1 MTYLFNSLN
10 IQGLKSIAIQ
20 ILIKLNNMRNILI
33 TLSLFIISLA
43 TKAQQATVN
52 PRPLTL
58 DEYNKALTYIIADLD
73 KDTYVKF
80 DNAYVLDRYESRK
93 PYFITGGDGLKKRV
107 DLYKLIAKEGMQE
120 IGLMVF
126 YTSETG
132 KKYQALVP
140 DFTANAKVWA
150 KYFQDIDDINKVE
163 KNFILKLSYVLS
175 KEMSFQQYKV
185 LNNGKDLK
193 EEAATYGNDICFPG
207 DEEVTMGN
215 GAKKLIKDVKSGD
228 EVITVDPATNR
239 SSVIKVKE
247 LTVHPAKN
255 YAITELVL
263 ISAKEKNTAQGL
275 NIDLNTKIL
284 KATPNHPMLTKQ
296 GNYKIGDIAVGQ
308 QVLCLNEQK
317 GKYETYTVLRKT
329 EHAGGVQNV
338 YNIEADGGS
347 TLVLN
352 GVMVMQK

>member
-1 MTYLFNSLN
+1 
-10 IQGLKSIAIQ
+10 
-20 ILIKLNNMRNILI
+20 MRNLI
-33 TLSLFIISLA
+33 FTFFLFLIIFTS
-43 TKAQQATVN
+43 KAQQAAVN

-58 DEYNKALTYIIADLD
+58 DEYNKALTYSIADLD

-107 DLYKLIAKEGMQE
+107 DLYKLIAKDGMQE

-132 KKYQALVP
+132 KRYQALVP
-140 DFTANAKVWA
+140 DFTADAKVWA

-163 KNFILKLSYVLS
+163 KNYILKLSYVLS

-185 LNNGKDLK
+185 LNGGKDMK

-207 DEEVTMGN
+207 DEEVTMSN
-215 GAKKLIKDVKSGD
+215 GGKKMIKDVKSGD
-228 EVITVDPATNR
+228 KVITVDPATNK
-239 SSVIKVKE
+239 SSVIRVRD
-247 LTVHPAKN
+247 LTVHAAKN

-263 ISAKEKNTAQGL
+263 ISARENNTAKGF
-275 NIDLNTKIL
+275 NIALNTKVL
-284 KATPNHPMLTKQ
+284 KATPNHPMMTKQ
-296 GNYKIGDIAVGQ
+296 GSFKIGEITVGQ
-308 QVLCLNEQK
+308 QVLCLNDK
-317 GKYETYTVLRKT
+317 NGKYETYTVLKKN

>member
-1 MTYLFNSLN
+1 
-10 IQGLKSIAIQ
+10 
-20 ILIKLNNMRNILI
+20 MRNLLL
-33 TLSLFIISLA
+33 TLSLFIFALTS
-43 TKAQQATVN
+43 KAQQAAVN

-58 DEYNKALTYIIADLD
+58 DEYNKALTYTIADLD

-80 DNAYVLDRYESRK
+80 DNVYVLDRYENRK
-93 PYFITGGDGLKKRV
+93 PYFITGADGLKKRV
-107 DLYKLIAKEGMQE
+107 DLYKLVAKAGMQE

-126 YTSETG
+126 YTTETG

-140 DFTANAKVWA
+140 DFTADAKVWG

-185 LNNGKDLK
+185 LNNGKDMK

-207 DEEVTMGN
+207 DEEVTMSN
-215 GAKKLIKDVKSGD
+215 GTKKLIKDVKSGD
-228 EVITVDPATNR
+228 EVITVDPATNK
-239 SSVIKVKE
+239 SSVIKVKG
-247 LTVHPAKN
+247 LTVHAAKN

-263 ISAKEKNTAQGL
+263 ISAKEKRTANGL
-275 NIDLNTKIL
+275 NINLNTKIL

-296 GNYKIGDIAVGQ
+296 GNFKIGDIAIGQ
-308 QVLCLNEQK
+308 QVLCLNDKK

-338 YNIEADGGS
+338 YNIEANGGS

>member
-1 MTYLFNSLN
+1 
-10 IQGLKSIAIQ
+10 
-20 ILIKLNNMRNILI
+20 MRNILL
-33 TLSLFIISLA
+33 TLSFLLIISL
-43 TKAQQATVN
+43 TKAQTATPN

-58 DEYNKALTYIIADLD
+58 DEYNKALTYTIADLD

-80 DNAYVLDRYESRK
+80 DNAYVLDRYENRK

-107 DLYKLIAKEGMQE
+107 DLYKLVAKQGMQE

-140 DFTANAKVWA
+140 DFTADAKVWA

-175 KEMSFQQYKV
+175 KEMAFQQYKV
-185 LNNGKDLK
+185 LNNGKDMK

-207 DEEVTMGN
+207 DEEVTMTN
-215 GAKKLIKDVKSGD
+215 GAKKLIRDVKSGD
-228 EVITVDPATNR
+228 EVITVDPATNK

-247 LTVHPAKN
+247 LTVHAAKN

-263 ISAKEKNTAQGL
+263 VSAKEEHTAAGL
-275 NIDLNTKIL
+275 NISLSTKVL

-296 GNYKIGDIAVGQ
+296 GSLKIGEVAIGQ
-308 QVLCLNEQK
+308 QVLCFDEQK
-317 GKYETYTVLRKT
+317 GKYETFTVLRKT

-338 YNIEADGGS
+338 FNIEADGGN

-352 GVMVMQK
+352 GVMVLQK

>member
-1 MTYLFNSLN
+1 
-10 IQGLKSIAIQ
+10 
-20 ILIKLNNMRNILI
+20 MRNLLL
-33 TLSLFIISLA
+33 TLAVFIFALTS
-43 TKAQQATVN
+43 KAQQAAVN

-58 DEYNKALTYIIADLD
+58 DEYNKALTYTIADLD

-80 DNAYVLDRYESRK
+80 DNVYVLDRYENRK
-93 PYFITGGDGLKKRV
+93 PYFITGADGLKKRV
-107 DLYKLIAKEGMQE
+107 DLYKLVAKAGMQE

-126 YTSETG
+126 YTTETG

-140 DFTANAKVWA
+140 DFTADAKVWA

-175 KEMSFQQYKV
+175 KEMSFQEYKV
-185 LNNGKDLK
+185 LNNGKDMK

-207 DEEVTMGN
+207 DEEVTMSN
-215 GAKKLIKDVKSGD
+215 GAKKLIKNVKSGD
-228 EVITVDPATNR
+228 EVITVDPATNK
-239 SSVIKVKE
+239 SSIIKVKE
-247 LTVHPAKN
+247 LTVHAAKN

-263 ISAKEKNTAQGL
+263 ISAKEKRTTNGL
-275 NIDLNTKIL
+275 NINLNTKIL

-296 GNYKIGDIAVGQ
+296 GNFKIGDIAIGQ
-308 QVLCLNEQK
+308 QVLCLNDKK

-347 TLVLN
+347 TLLLN